1 MNTIDSPIYKC
12 LKLDLQS
19 NDQPKMVS
27 LTSHG
32 KSFLESEGIFV
43 NQYGQKVKQKV
54 KDDQDV
60 ESTDRQ
66 ESPEL
71 KRVGVMITNAI
82 DEYFKQPPEVC
93 SKRGAK
99 KAKRDLKNYVGQAW
113 HGYLHGDRQKF
124 ADLHAKML
132 NLQDHGDQENFKI
145 FSAIKEVMDDIP
157 DAKKPGP
164 SCW

>member
-1 MNTIDSPIYKC
+1 MNTIGSPIYKC

-43 NQYGQKVKQKV
+43 NQYGQKVKPKV

-60 ESTDRQ
+60 ESTVRQ

-99 KAKRDLKNYVGQAW
+99 KPKEISSSMLGR
-113 HGYLHGDRQKF
+113 HGMDICMVTGRSLQIY
-124 ADLHAKML
+124 ML
-132 NLQDHGDQENFKI
+132 R
-145 FSAIKEVMDDIP
+145 
-157 DAKKPGP
+157 
-164 SCW
+164 C

>member
-1 MNTIDSPIYKC
+1 
-12 LKLDLQS
+12 
-19 NDQPKMVS
+19 MVS

-66 ESPEL
+66 ENPEL

-93 SKRGAK
+93 SKRGA
-99 KAKRDLKNYVGQAW
+99 
-113 HGYLHGDRQKF
+113 
-124 ADLHAKML
+124 
-132 NLQDHGDQENFKI
+132 
-145 FSAIKEVMDDIP
+145 
-157 DAKKPGP
+157 
-164 SCW
+164 